1 MKQKQSLRAIQA
13 QRYLRYSIRKF
24 TVGVA
29 SVAIA
34 SGLMVFGAN
43 VQAAEEG
50 TSVTG
55 QQGTSLTVQE
65 GETVHKEGNVEK
77 TNNENKVEKVSTE
90 NKAPIQVD
98 ELQKNLSAV
107 EAKLAQLPETKETKS
122 AIDAVKEVVKEANKV
137 LTDETKT
144 QESVNAIAKQLS
156 SQLTILNSM
165 KMEIDKEEKEQK
177 NNDSRNGK
185 AIPGNGESGFREAT
199 TANPIIPAKE
209 GPTNNNKLG
218 SGNNPADGV
227 FESAKDQFG
236 DIDFSNATE
245 KSKEVKNNGLEV
257 LHLKVEKLKF

>member
-1 MKQKQSLRAIQA
+1 MKQKQGLRAIQA

-34 SGLMVFGAN
+34 TGLMIFGAN

-50 TSVTG
+50 TSA
-55 QQGTSLTVQE
+55 TVQQTNPTTAKQ
-65 GETVHKEGNVEK
+65 GENINKEG
-77 TNNENKVEKVSTE
+77 KVEKASNNNKVDKASTE
-90 NKAPIQVD
+90 NKVAVNVD

-122 AIDAVKEVVKEANKV
+122 AIDAAKEVVKEANKV
-137 LTDETKT
+137 LIDETKT

-245 KSKEVKNNGLEV
+245 KSKEVKKQWSRSTASQGGET
-257 LHLKVEKLKF
+257 KI

>member
-13 QRYLRYSIRKF
+13 QRYLRYTIRKF

-98 ELQKNLSAV
+98 ELQKIY
-107 EAKLAQLPETKETKS
+107 QLLK
-122 AIDAVKEVVKEANKV
+122 
-137 LTDETKT
+137 
-144 QESVNAIAKQLS
+144 
-156 SQLTILNSM
+156 
-165 KMEIDKEEKEQK
+165 
-177 NNDSRNGK
+177 RN
-185 AIPGNGESGFREAT
+185 
-199 TANPIIPAKE
+199 
-209 GPTNNNKLG
+209 
-218 SGNNPADGV
+218 
-227 FESAKDQFG
+227 
-236 DIDFSNATE
+236 
-245 KSKEVKNNGLEV
+245 
-257 LHLKVEKLKF
+257 

>member
-1 MKQKQSLRAIQA
+1 MEQKQSLRAIQA

-98 ELQKNLSAV
+98 ELQK
-107 EAKLAQLPETKETKS
+107 
-122 AIDAVKEVVKEANKV
+122 
-137 LTDETKT
+137 
-144 QESVNAIAKQLS
+144 
-156 SQLTILNSM
+156 
-165 KMEIDKEEKEQK
+165 
-177 NNDSRNGK
+177 
-185 AIPGNGESGFREAT
+185 
-199 TANPIIPAKE
+199 
-209 GPTNNNKLG
+209 
-218 SGNNPADGV
+218 
-227 FESAKDQFG
+227 
-236 DIDFSNATE
+236 
-245 KSKEVKNNGLEV
+245 
-257 LHLKVEKLKF
+257 KFISC